1 MKLAVPDWCRP
12 VVAVA
17 GTDAVFPVRRVYAIG
32 RNYADHA
39 VEIGLGAEGGPG
51 ISLKP
56 ADSVVADGGEIAY
69 PPETSELE
77 PEIEMVLAIGRGG
90 AFIPEERALEHVF
103 GYAVGFDMIRRDVMR
118 ACIADRH
125 SWDLCKSFDGASPVS
140 AIRPAAE
147 CGHPARGRIGMT
159 VNGEPRQEGDVSRM
173 IWKPAEI
180 VARLSRYGRLEPGDV
195 VYTGT
200 PRGPAPVA
208 AGDLLEGVVEGV
220 GSLAVRIAPAA
231 GRGADE

>member
-1 MKLAVPDWCRP
+1 MKLAVPDWSRP

-17 GTDAVFPVRRVYAIG
+17 GTDALFPVRRVYAIG

-39 VEIGLGAEGGPG
+39 VETGLGTGGGPG
-51 ISLKP
+51 VSLKP
-56 ADSVVADGGEIAY
+56 ADSVVAGGEIPY
-69 PPETSELE
+69 PPGTSELE
-77 PEIEMVLAIGRGG
+77 PEIEMVLAVGRGG

-125 SWDLCKSFDGASPVS
+125 SWDLCKSFDGASPVG

-147 CGHPARGRIGMT
+147 CGHPARGRIGMA
-159 VNGEPRQEGDVSRM
+159 VNGEPRQEGDISRM

-180 VARLSRYGRLEPGDV
+180 VARLSRYSRLEPGDL

-208 AGDLLEGVVEGV
+208 AGDVLEGAVEGV
-220 GSLAVRIAPAA
+220 GGLAVRLAPAA
-231 GRGADE
+231 AGGKGE